1 MGFDSTVITKKEEN
15 LSNDRGLKGKYSMVS
30 STNLRMVVIGA
41 ICPAYLPPYS
51 TVFWHY
57 KQWRSQGVIEN
68 IRDVLHSGSTPT
80 GKKKIKWTTLIIID
94 SQAVK
99 NTCNASVKSIMIL
112 FLSGN

>member
-1 MGFDSTVITKKEEN
+1 
-15 LSNDRGLKGKYSMVS
+15 
-30 STNLRMVVIGA
+30 MVVIGA

-51 TVFWHY
+51 TVFWDY
-57 KQWRSQGVIEN
+57 KQWRSQGVIEK

-99 NTCNASVKSIMIL
+99 NTCNALCQVNHDSVFIRQLMESRDI
-112 FLSGN
+112 